1 MEAHHLSRADNVVD
15 SAPRL
20 EGILAGGAEPLKEAV
35 PGFPGATTGDVD
47 SELGVPEVAL
57 EAQPPGTKLQP
68 ACSPLPSR
76 ATSRSPERR
85 EVALHQDK
93 GLWRGKGEAAHPRRL
108 AQRALK
114 ELQGYESR

>member
-1 MEAHHLSRADNVVD
+1 MIPRRPSRFTRLCLPLSPLPVEAHHLSRTDNVVD

-57 EAQPPGTKLQP
+57 EAQPPGTKLHP
-68 ACSPLPSR
+68 ACSPSPAGLPPGPR
-76 ATSRSPERR
+76 
-85 EVALHQDK
+85 K
-93 GLWRGKGEAAHPRRL
+93 GGKSLCMRTRVSGGARMGR
-108 AQRALK
+108 
-114 ELQGYESR
+114 